1 MNNKG
6 CNRTATLNT
15 GAEMPVLGLG
25 TWQSHVGQVGNA
37 VKVALENGYKHI
49 DCAFVYE
56 NEKEIGQTFTDTI
69 GTVIQRKDLFVTS
82 KLWIHMME
90 PHRVRECLE
99 MTLKDLG
106 LEYLDL
112 YLIHWSHAVAF
123 QGPNVII
130 PKDKDG
136 NVAFANVDY
145 KDTWRAMEQL
155 VDDGLVKAIGISNF
169 NTIQVDDIIQN
180 CSIKPAVNQF
190 EVHPYMTCNRWVNHC
205 KQNGVT
211 VTAYSPLG
219 CPDRPGAAASGY
231 PVLLDD
237 PIVATIAKK
246 YGKSP
251 AQVCIR
257 HAIDRGLVVIP
268 KSVTPSRII
277 ANSQVS

>member
-1 MNNKG
+1 MA
-6 CNRTATLNT
+6 TQSITLNT

-25 TWQSHVGQVGNA
+25 TWQSPTGKVGNA

-56 NEKEIGQTFTDTI
+56 NEKEIGQTFADTI

-82 KLWIHMME
+82 KLWLHMME

-99 MTLKDLG
+99 MTLKDLQ

-112 YLIHWSHAVAF
+112 YLIHWSHAVAY
-123 QGPNVII
+123 QGPHVIV
-130 PKDKDG
+130 PKDEDG
-136 NVAFANVDY
+136 NVIFNNVDY

-155 VDDGLVKAIGISNF
+155 VDDGLVKAIGVSNF
-169 NTIQVDDIIQN
+169 NTIQVEDIIQN
-180 CSIKPAVNQF
+180 CSIKPAVNQI

-205 KQNGVT
+205 KRNGVA
-211 VTAYSPLG
+211 VTAYSPLAS
-219 CPDRPGAAASGY
+219 PDRPGAAASGY

-237 PIVATIAKK
+237 PVVTTIANK
-246 YGKSP
+246 YGKSA
-251 AQVCIR
+251 AQICIR
-257 HAIDRGLVVIP
+257 HAIDRGLIVIP

-277 ANSQVS
+277 ANSQVNY